1 MLSRKNLIYFI
12 VLFLVFFRPPLTNA
26 NESSPQYIVERLISS
41 ISKLKIGTSLSLE
54 ELEKNKHLSS
64 RALALLDLKEVS
76 QKSLGKYWGKRTS
89 AEKSR
94 FHDLLEKMFI
104 KEAFPSSGKFFSKLK
119 LVYGKTVI
127 KKLQASVPITVIHEK
142 EGEISINFHLKN
154 NDNRWQIVDVDLD
167 EISMRN
173 NVRSQFYKIIA
184 KNGFQEVIRRMEEK
198 IVEGKI
204 NSSPIEFSSRL
215 K

>member
-12 VLFLVFFRPPLTNA
+12 VLILIFFRSPLTNA

-167 EISMRN
+167 EVSMRN

-198 IVEGKI
+198 IVEGK
-204 NSSPIEFSSRL
+204 N
-215 K
+215 

>member
-26 NESSPQYIVERLISS
+26 NESSPQYTVERLINS
-41 ISKLKIGTSLSLE
+41 ISKLKTGTLLSLE
-54 ELEKNKHLSS
+54 ELEKNKYLSS

-76 QKSLGKYWGKRTS
+76 QKSLSKYWGIRTS

-198 IVEGKI
+198 IVQEK
-204 NSSPIEFSSRL
+204 N
-215 K
+215 

>member
-1 MLSRKNLIYFI
+1 MLPRKNLIYFI

-26 NESSPQYIVERLISS
+26 NESSPQHIVERLLSS
-41 ISKLKIGTSLSLE
+41 ISKLKTGTSLSLK
-54 ELEKNKHLSS
+54 ELEKNKYLSS
-64 RALALLDLKEVS
+64 RALTLLNLEEVTE
-76 QKSLGKYWGKRTS
+76 KSLGKYWAARTS
-89 AEKSR
+89 AEKIR
-94 FHDLLEKMFI
+94 FHDLLEKMFV

-119 LVYGKTVI
+119 LVYGKTII

-173 NVRSQFYKIIA
+173 NIRSQFYKIIA
-184 KNGFQEVIRRMEEK
+184 KNGFQEVIQRMEEK
-198 IVEGKI
+198 IAEVK
-204 NSSPIEFSSRL
+204 

>member
-26 NESSPQYIVERLISS
+26 NKSSPQYTVERLISS
-41 ISKLKIGTSLSLE
+41 ISKLKTGTLLSLE
-54 ELEKNKHLSS
+54 ELEKNKYLSS

-76 QKSLGKYWGKRTS
+76 QKSLGKYWGIRTS

-104 KEAFPSSGKFFSKLK
+104 KEAFPSSGKFFSKFK

-167 EISMRN
+167 EVSMRN
-173 NVRSQFYKIIA
+173 SVRSQFYKIIA

-198 IVEGKI
+198 IVEGK
-204 NSSPIEFSSRL
+204 N
-215 K
+215 

>member
-12 VLFLVFFRPPLTNA
+12 VLFLIFFRSPLTNA

-41 ISKLKIGTSLSLE
+41 ISKLKIGAPLSLE
-54 ELEKNKHLSS
+54 EIEKNKYLSS
-64 RALALLDLKEVS
+64 RALALLDLEEVS
-76 QKSLGKYWGKRTS
+76 QKSLGKYWGIRTS

-94 FHDLLEKMFI
+94 FHDLLEKMFV

-119 LVYGKTVI
+119 LIYGKTVI

-167 EISMRN
+167 EVSMRN

-198 IVEGKI
+198 IVGGK
-204 NSSPIEFSSRL
+204 N
-215 K
+215 

>member
-12 VLFLVFFRPPLTNA
+12 VLFLFFFRSPLTNA

-41 ISKLKIGTSLSLE
+41 ISKLKIGTLLSLE

-142 EGEISINFHLKN
+142 EGEISINFHLKKN
-154 NDNRWQIVDVDLD
+154 NNRWQIVDVDLD
-167 EISMRN
+167 EVSMRN

-198 IVEGKI
+198 IVEGK
-204 NSSPIEFSSRL
+204 N
-215 K
+215 

>member
-12 VLFLVFFRPPLTNA
+12 VLFLIFFRSPLTNA

-41 ISKLKIGTSLSLE
+41 ISKLKIGTLLSLE

-142 EGEISINFHLKN
+142 EGEISINFHLKKN
-154 NDNRWQIVDVDLD
+154 NNRWQIVDVDLD
-167 EISMRN
+167 EVSMRN

-198 IVEGKI
+198 IVEGK
-204 NSSPIEFSSRL
+204 N
-215 K
+215 

>member
-12 VLFLVFFRPPLTNA
+12 VLFLIFFRSPLTNA

-41 ISKLKIGTSLSLE
+41 ISKLKIGTLLSLE

-154 NDNRWQIVDVDLD
+154 NNNRWQIVDVDLD
-167 EISMRN
+167 EVSMRN

-198 IVEGKI
+198 IVQEK
-204 NSSPIEFSSRL
+204 N
-215 K
+215 

>member
-12 VLFLVFFRPPLTNA
+12 ALFLVFSRPPLTNA
-26 NESSPQYIVERLISS
+26 NESSPQYIVETLISS
-41 ISKLKIGTSLSLE
+41 ISKLKTGKLLSLE
-54 ELEKNKHLSS
+54 EIEKNKYLSS

-76 QKSLGKYWGKRTS
+76 QKSLGKYWGIRTS
-89 AEKSR
+89 SEKSR
-94 FHDLLEKMFI
+94 FHGLLEKMFI

-167 EISMRN
+167 EVSMRN
-173 NVRSQFYKIIA
+173 NVRSQFYKIIK

-198 IVEGKI
+198 IVEEK
-204 NSSPIEFSSRL
+204 N
-215 K
+215 

>member
-41 ISKLKIGTSLSLE
+41 ISKLKIGTLLSLE

-167 EISMRN
+167 EVSMRN

-198 IVEGKI
+198 IVEGK
-204 NSSPIEFSSRL
+204 N
-215 K
+215 

>member
-12 VLFLVFFRPPLTNA
+12 VLFLIFFRPPLTNA

-89 AEKSR
+89 AEKSK

-119 LVYGKTVI
+119 LVYGKTVM
-127 KKLQASVPITVIHEK
+127 KKLQASVPITVIHKK

-173 NVRSQFYKIIA
+173 NIRSQFYKIIA

-198 IVEGKI
+198 IVEVK
-204 NSSPIEFSSRL
+204 N
-215 K
+215 

>member
-12 VLFLVFFRPPLTNA
+12 VLLLVFFRPPLTNA
-26 NESSPQYIVERLISS
+26 NESSPQYTVERLISS
-41 ISKLKIGTSLSLE
+41 ISKLKTGTLLSLE
-54 ELEKNKHLSS
+54 ELEKNKYLSS

-76 QKSLGKYWGKRTS
+76 QKSLGKYWGIRTS

-104 KEAFPSSGKFFSKLK
+104 KEAFPSSGKFFSKFK

-167 EISMRN
+167 EVSMRN

-198 IVEGKI
+198 IVEGK
-204 NSSPIEFSSRL
+204 N
-215 K
+215 

>member
-41 ISKLKIGTSLSLE
+41 ISTLKIGTSLSLE

-64 RALALLDLKEVS
+64 SALALLDLKEVS

-119 LVYGKTVI
+119 LVYGKTII
-127 KKLQASVPITVIHEK
+127 KKLQASVPIIVIHEK

-154 NDNRWQIVDVDLD
+154 NNNRWQIVDVDLD
-167 EISMRN
+167 EVSMRN

-198 IVEGKI
+198 TVEAK
-204 NSSPIEFSSRL
+204 N
-215 K
+215 

>member
-12 VLFLVFFRPPLTNA
+12 VLFLFFFRSPLTNA

-41 ISKLKIGTSLSLE
+41 ISKLKIGTLLSLE

-167 EISMRN
+167 EVSMRN

-198 IVEGKI
+198 IVEEK
-204 NSSPIEFSSRL
+204 N
-215 K
+215 

>member
-1 MLSRKNLIYFI
+1 MLPRKNLIYFI
-12 VLFLVFFRPPLTNA
+12 VLFLIFFRPPLTNA
-26 NESSPQYIVERLISS
+26 NESSPQHIVERLLSS
-41 ISKLKIGTSLSLE
+41 ISKLNTGTSLSLK
-54 ELEKNKHLSS
+54 ELEKNKYLSS
-64 RALALLDLKEVS
+64 RALTLLNLEEVTE
-76 QKSLGKYWGKRTS
+76 KSLGKYWAARTS

-94 FHDLLEKMFI
+94 FRDLLEKMFV

-119 LVYGKTVI
+119 LVYSKTII
-127 KKLQASVPITVIHEK
+127 KKLQASVAITVIHEK

-173 NVRSQFYKIIA
+173 NIRSQFYKIIA

-198 IVEGKI
+198 IGEVK
-204 NSSPIEFSSRL
+204 N
-215 K
+215 

>member
-41 ISKLKIGTSLSLE
+41 ISKLKIGTPLSLE

-64 RALALLDLKEVS
+64 RARALLDLKEVS

-89 AEKSR
+89 AEKSK

-119 LVYGKTVI
+119 LVYGKTVM
-127 KKLQASVPITVIHEK
+127 KKLQASVPITVIHKK

-184 KNGFQEVIRRMEEK
+184 NNGFQEVIRRMEEK
-198 IVEGKI
+198 IVEAK
-204 NSSPIEFSSRL
+204 N
-215 K
+215 

>member
-12 VLFLVFFRPPLTNA
+12 VLFLAFFRPPLTNA

-41 ISKLKIGTSLSLE
+41 ISKLKIGAPLSLE
-54 ELEKNKHLSS
+54 EIEKNKHLSS

-76 QKSLGKYWGKRTS
+76 QKSLGKYWGIRTS

-94 FHDLLEKMFI
+94 FHDLLEKMFV

-119 LVYGKTVI
+119 LIYGKTVI

-167 EISMRN
+167 EVSMRN

-198 IVEGKI
+198 IVEGK
-204 NSSPIEFSSRL
+204 N
-215 K
+215 

>member
-1 MLSRKNLIYFI
+1 MLHRKNLIYFI

-26 NESSPQYIVERLISS
+26 NESSPQHIVERLLSS
-41 ISKLKIGTSLSLE
+41 ISKLKTGTSLSLK
-54 ELEKNKHLSS
+54 ELEKNKYLSS
-64 RALALLDLKEVS
+64 SAVTLLNLEEVS
-76 QKSLGKYWGKRTS
+76 EKSLGKYWGIRTS
-89 AEKSR
+89 VEKSR

-127 KKLQASVPITVIHEK
+127 KKLQASVPVTVIHEK

-173 NVRSQFYKIIA
+173 NIRSQFYKIIA

-198 IVEGKI
+198 IVEGK
-204 NSSPIEFSSRL
+204 N
-215 K
+215 

>member
-12 VLFLVFFRPPLTNA
+12 VLFLVLFRPPLTNA

-41 ISKLKIGTSLSLE
+41 ISTLKIGTSLSLE

-64 RALALLDLKEVS
+64 SALALLDLKEVS

-119 LVYGKTVI
+119 LVYGKTVM
-127 KKLQASVPITVIHEK
+127 KKLQASVPIIVIHEK

-154 NDNRWQIVDVDLD
+154 NNNRWQIVDVDLG
-167 EISMRN
+167 EVSMRN

-198 IVEGKI
+198 IVEAK
-204 NSSPIEFSSRL
+204 N
-215 K
+215 

>member
-12 VLFLVFFRPPLTNA
+12 VLILIFFRSPLTNA

-41 ISKLKIGTSLSLE
+41 ISKLKIGTLLSLE

-64 RALALLDLKEVS
+64 SALALLDLKEVS

-119 LVYGKTVI
+119 LVYGKTII
-127 KKLQASVPITVIHEK
+127 KKLQASVPIIVIHEK

-154 NDNRWQIVDVDLD
+154 NDNQWQIVDVDLD

-173 NVRSQFYKIIA
+173 NLRSQFYKLIA
-184 KNGFQEVIRRMEEK
+184 KNGFQEVMRHMEEK
-198 IVEGKI
+198 ISEVK
-204 NSSPIEFSSRL
+204 N
-215 K
+215 

>member
-12 VLFLVFFRPPLTNA
+12 VLFLVLFRPPLTNA

-41 ISKLKIGTSLSLE
+41 ISTLKIGTSLSLE

-64 RALALLDLKEVS
+64 SALALLDLKEVS

-119 LVYGKTVI
+119 LVYGKTVM
-127 KKLQASVPITVIHEK
+127 KKLQASVPIIVIHEK

-154 NDNRWQIVDVDLD
+154 NNNRWQIVDVDLD
-167 EISMRN
+167 EVSMRN

-198 IVEGKI
+198 IVEAK
-204 NSSPIEFSSRL
+204 N
-215 K
+215 

>member
-1 MLSRKNLIYFI
+1 MISRKNLIYFI

-41 ISKLKIGTSLSLE
+41 ISKLKIGTLLSLE

-64 RALALLDLKEVS
+64 SALALLDLKEVS

-89 AEKSR
+89 AEKSK

-154 NDNRWQIVDVDLD
+154 NNNRWQIVDVDLD
-167 EISMRN
+167 EVSMRN

-198 IVEGKI
+198 IVEGK
-204 NSSPIEFSSRL
+204 N
-215 K
+215 

>member
-1 MLSRKNLIYFI
+1 MLPRKNLIYFI

-26 NESSPQYIVERLISS
+26 NESSPQHIVEKLLSS
-41 ISKLKIGTSLSLE
+41 ISKLKTGTSLSLK
-54 ELEKNKHLSS
+54 ELEKNKYLSS
-64 RALALLDLKEVS
+64 RALTLLNLEEVTE
-76 QKSLGKYWGKRTS
+76 KSLGKYWTARTS
-89 AEKSR
+89 AEKIR
-94 FHDLLEKMFI
+94 FHDLLEKMFV

-119 LVYGKTVI
+119 LVYGKTII

-173 NVRSQFYKIIA
+173 NIRSQFYKIIA
-184 KNGFQEVIRRMEEK
+184 KNGFQEVIQRMEEK
-198 IVEGKI
+198 IAEVK
-204 NSSPIEFSSRL
+204 

>member
-41 ISKLKIGTSLSLE
+41 ISTLKIGTSLSLE

-64 RALALLDLKEVS
+64 SALALLDLKEVS

-119 LVYGKTVI
+119 LVYGKTVM
-127 KKLQASVPITVIHEK
+127 KKLQASVPIIVIHEK

-154 NDNRWQIVDVDLD
+154 NNNRWQIVDVDLD
-167 EISMRN
+167 EVSMLN

-198 IVEGKI
+198 IVEG
-204 NSSPIEFSSRL
+204 NN
-215 K
+215 

>member
-12 VLFLVFFRPPLTNA
+12 VLFLVLFRPPLTNA

-41 ISKLKIGTSLSLE
+41 ISTLKIGTSLSLE

-119 LVYGKTVI
+119 LVYGKTVM
-127 KKLQASVPITVIHEK
+127 KKLQASVPIIVIHEK

-154 NDNRWQIVDVDLD
+154 NNNRWQIVDVDLD

-173 NVRSQFYKIIA
+173 NIRSQFYKIIA
-184 KNGFQEVIRRMEEK
+184 NNGFQEVIRRMEEK
-198 IVEGKI
+198 IVEVK
-204 NSSPIEFSSRL
+204 N
-215 K
+215 

>member
-12 VLFLVFFRPPLTNA
+12 VLFLFFFRPFLTYA

-41 ISKLKIGTSLSLE
+41 ISKLKLGTLLSLE
-54 ELEKNKHLSS
+54 ELEKNKYLSF

-76 QKSLGKYWGKRTS
+76 QKSLGKYWGIRTP

-104 KEAFPSSGKFFSKLK
+104 KEAFPSSGNFFSKLK

-154 NDNRWQIVDVDLD
+154 NNNRWQIVDVDLD
-167 EISMRN
+167 EVSMRN

-198 IVEGKI
+198 IVEGK
-204 NSSPIEFSSRL
+204 N
-215 K
+215 

>member
-12 VLFLVFFRPPLTNA
+12 VLFLFFFRSPLTNA

-41 ISKLKIGTSLSLE
+41 ISKLKTGTLLSLE
-54 ELEKNKHLSS
+54 ELEKNKYLSS

-76 QKSLGKYWGKRTS
+76 QKSLGKYWGIRTS

-154 NDNRWQIVDVDLD
+154 NNNRWQIVDVDLD
-167 EISMRN
+167 EVSMRN

-198 IVEGKI
+198 IVEEK
-204 NSSPIEFSSRL
+204 N
-215 K
+215 

>member
-89 AEKSR
+89 AEKSK

-119 LVYGKTVI
+119 LVYGKTVM
-127 KKLQASVPITVIHEK
+127 KKLQASVPITVIHKK

-173 NVRSQFYKIIA
+173 NLRSQFYKLIA
-184 KNGFQEVIRRMEEK
+184 KNGFQEVMRHMEEK
-198 IVEGKI
+198 ISEVK
-204 NSSPIEFSSRL
+204 N
-215 K
+215 

>member
-12 VLFLVFFRPPLTNA
+12 VLFLAFFRPPLTNA

-41 ISKLKIGTSLSLE
+41 ISKLKIGAPLSLE
-54 ELEKNKHLSS
+54 EIEKNKYLSS
-64 RALALLDLKEVS
+64 RALALLDLEEVS
-76 QKSLGKYWGKRTS
+76 QKSLGKYWGIRTS

-94 FHDLLEKMFI
+94 FHDLLEKMFV

-119 LVYGKTVI
+119 LIYGKTVI

-167 EISMRN
+167 EVSMRN

-198 IVEGKI
+198 IVGGK
-204 NSSPIEFSSRL
+204 N
-215 K
+215 

>member
-41 ISKLKIGTSLSLE
+41 ISTLKIGTSLSLE

-64 RALALLDLKEVS
+64 SALALLDLKEVS

-119 LVYGKTVI
+119 LVYGKTVM
-127 KKLQASVPITVIHEK
+127 KKLQASVPIIVIHEK

-154 NDNRWQIVDVDLD
+154 NNNRWQIVDVDLD
-167 EISMRN
+167 EVSMRN

-198 IVEGKI
+198 IVEAK
-204 NSSPIEFSSRL
+204 N
-215 K
+215 